1 MSSDLNGYTIR
12 KSASGN
18 PLSYDGL
25 KILEMDGANGKGKA
39 VNVYNKQWINSQ
51 TEDFMITT
59 TDSLQDPV
67 IIRENMDIEVSFII
81 HKKYGADNVVAVH
94 TQFINDMT
102 SGDVWISSP
111 YAGTFHCVCLEKYK
125 PTTKKKSYIMGK
137 ITMHVLDAPTPN
149 T

>member
-59 TDSLQDPV
+59 TDSFQAPV

-81 HKKYGADNVVAVH
+81 HKKYGATNVVNTH

-102 SGDVWISSP
+102 GSDVWITSP

-137 ITMHVLDAPTPN
+137 ITMHVLEAPTSN

>member
-137 ITMHVLDAPTPN
+137 ITMHVLEAPTSN